1 MAWHRRLGRAGLSAF
16 LFVVA
21 SSAWAEQMPIQFEE
35 APIGAM
41 SDPTGLWTDDEVAE
55 SRVPSLPPI
64 AHSTF
69 PVDGGEATLAILQGA
84 WCGTADCPYRFRLTT
99 DGGAVLHSHAV
110 GDYGMT
116 CQSTD
121 FFTVDPIDL
130 TVRACDQTID
140 LKTAR

>member
-1 MAWHRRLGRAGLSAF
+1 MARFRHLGTVGLGVA

-21 SSAWAEQMPIQFEE
+21 TFAQAEQVPIHFEE
-35 APIGAM
+35 APMDAT

-55 SRVPSLPPI
+55 SRVPTLSPLVY
-64 AHSTF
+64 STF
-69 PVDGGEATLAILQGA
+69 RVDGGEATLAILQGA

-99 DGGAVLHSHAV
+99 DGGEVLRSHAA

-121 FFTVDPIDL
+121 FFSVDPIDL